1 MRGNKVQIVFTVSR
15 DDLPPV
21 LKAMGEAGAGVLG
34 EYTFCSFAA
43 EGVGR
48 FLPGEGAAPHVGDVG
63 EINAEAEVRV
73 ETFCERDKA
82 KAVVGAITAAHPYE
96 EPVIY
101 IIPLLSEDDL

>member
-1 MRGNKVQIVFTVSR
+1 MQGEMVQIVFTVSQA
-15 DDLPPV
+15 DVDPV

-43 EGVGR
+43 EGTGR
-48 FLPGEGAAPHVGDVG
+48 FLAGDGATPHVGAAG
-63 EINAEAEVRV
+63 EINAEVELRV
-73 ETFCERDKA
+73 ETFCEREKA
-82 KAVVGAITAAHPYE
+82 KAVVAAIKAAHPYE

>member
-1 MRGNKVQIVFTVSR
+1 MRGDKLQIVFTVSR
-15 DDLPPV
+15 ADLDPV

-34 EYTFCSFAA
+34 EYTFCSFASD
-43 EGVGR
+43 GTGR
-48 FLPGEGAAPHVGDVG
+48 FLPGEGANPHVGDVG

-73 ETFCERDKA
+73 ETFCERDRA
-82 KAVVGAITAAHPYE
+82 KPIVQAIKDAHPYE

>member
-1 MRGNKVQIVFTVSR
+1 MRGDKVQIVFTVSQA
-15 DDLPPV
+15 DVNPV

-43 EGVGR
+43 AGTGR
-48 FLPGEGAAPHVGDVG
+48 FLAGDSATPHVGSAG
-63 EINAEAEVRV
+63 EINAEAELRV
-73 ETFCERDKA
+73 ETFCEREKA
-82 KAVVGAITAAHPYE
+82 KAVVGAIKAAHPYE

>member
-1 MRGNKVQIVFTVSR
+1 MRGDRIQIVFTVSAA
-15 DDLPPV
+15 DLDPV

-34 EYTFCSFAA
+34 EYTFCSFSSD
-43 EGVGR
+43 GTGR
-48 FLPGEGAAPHVGDVG
+48 FLPGDGANPHVGSVG

-73 ETFCERDKA
+73 ETFCERSTA
-82 KAVVGAITAAHPYE
+82 REVVTAIKTAHPYE